1 VNIPTI
7 EFYLYIRLRPGIGMV
22 ALVHDNADAPLI
34 EAAGIALAT
43 GRKHILG
50 YRKKTIFFLSSPY
63 TTCTNKVSLQ
73 MQAMLNNYDGADY
86 GYDLTICYDLC
97 EQVYV

>member
-1 VNIPTI
+1 
-7 EFYLYIRLRPGIGMV
+7 MV
-22 ALVHDNADAPLI
+22 ALVHDNAHSPPI
-34 EAAGIALAT
+34 EAAGIGLAP

-50 YRKKTIFFLSSPY
+50 YRKKTTYFLSSPY

-73 MQAMLNNYDGADY
+73 MEAMLDNYNGADY
-86 GYDLTICYDLC
+86 GYDEMICYELC